1 MFIVLYCF
9 QTFQLNNSFFRPQI
23 LDLVAASSTPN
34 ALQAALTY
42 FGKVKDYDENLE
54 RFLISLS
61 VLPRPEGFILKGIKV
76 KTIFFFLS

>member
-1 MFIVLYCF
+1 MTNVLIEYMH
-9 QTFQLNNSFFRPQI
+9 FFRPQI

-42 FGKVKDYDENLE
+42 FRKVKDYDENLE

-61 VLPRPEGFILKGIKV
+61 VLPRSEAFILKGIRVRIIVLYYYKLV
-76 KTIFFFLS
+76 T